1 MVYEGNGDG
10 KPPLTF
16 ETWKTQL
23 RSDCEVQDKLLAFE
37 ALGDYV
43 LQLLW
48 QRGCDPSVRAIID
61 GTSEYSS
68 QPG

>member
-1 MVYEGNGDG
+1 M
-10 KPPLTF
+10 
-16 ETWKTQL
+16 QL
-23 RSDCEVQDKLLAFE
+23 RKDCELQDKLLAFQ

-68 QPG
+68 RPG